1 VELRQALADQDD
13 LVVLYVM
20 ASNQINEKTL
30 RFIEETG
37 LRQRVRFLADPDSR
51 AIDALG
57 LRRPD
62 AEPIEQGVP
71 HPTTIL
77 LDREGRVR
85 MIDLRAD
92 FHIWIDPSVVLDAL
106 AAIP

>member
-1 VELRQALADQDD
+1 MELRQALEGEDD

-20 ASNQINEKTL
+20 AANQINEKTL
-30 RFIEETG
+30 CFIDEGG
-37 LRQRVRFLADPDSR
+37 LRQRVRFLADPESR

-57 LRRPD
+57 LRLAD

-71 HPTTIL
+71 HPTTLL

-85 MIDLRAD
+85 LVDVRAD
-92 FHIWIDPSVVLDAL
+92 YHIWIDPTVLREAL
-106 AAIP
+106 AAVP